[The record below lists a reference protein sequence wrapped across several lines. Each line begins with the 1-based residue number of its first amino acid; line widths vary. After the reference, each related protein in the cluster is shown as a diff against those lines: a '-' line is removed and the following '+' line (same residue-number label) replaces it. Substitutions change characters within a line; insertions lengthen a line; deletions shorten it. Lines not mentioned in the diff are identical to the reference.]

1 MDCKAAI
8 LVAMKIRKGSPMAF
22 KTERCRLVDFS
33 HPVRGNRAL
42 SQVLKWGV
50 LLGLV
55 SLLLVQG
62 AWAQGAAGSDSAD
75 ALENQ
80 PFKMPTSEE
89 AVKQIMGGLDE
100 RLTLSDTQKTESR
113 PTVVNMVASIQKLR
127 ERFDAGELK
136 PMALGMQ
143 LQMAEKKASALI
155 DPILDEKQR
164 AQYAALR
171 QEQRRRMMEEMQKR
185 AASGLPP
192 SF

>member
-1 MDCKAAI
+1 M
-8 LVAMKIRKGSPMAF
+8 PF
-22 KTERCRLVDFS
+22 KTEQCRLTDFS
-33 HPVRGNRAL
+33 HPARGNHAL

-75 ALENQ
+75 ALEDQ

-100 RLTLSDTQKTESR
+100 RLTLSDTQKTEIR